1 MASITNVDGNVSF
14 CIALGNISEKAKNE
28 YETWLSAE
36 LSICSETINIT
47 IGDDAGFM
55 LNLFEAKELL
65 NCLQALINANTTGE
79 KSRKLFCNIESNFEM
94 RIEAVPED
102 KVVEIEIWINTASR
116 TLGKVFGYD
125 EGIRFVSTMKKF
137 EDFAERYKEELKRI
151 IREY

>member
-28 YETWLSAE
+28 YESGLSTE

-47 IGDDAGFM
+47 IGDDTGFM

-65 NCLQALINANTTGE
+65 NCLQALIDTDTTGE
-79 KSRKLFCNIESNFEM
+79 KSRKLFCNIESNFEI

-125 EGIRFVSTMKKF
+125 EGIRFVSTMKQF
-137 EDFAERYKEELKRI
+137 EDFAERYKEELMRT
-151 IREY
+151 IRE